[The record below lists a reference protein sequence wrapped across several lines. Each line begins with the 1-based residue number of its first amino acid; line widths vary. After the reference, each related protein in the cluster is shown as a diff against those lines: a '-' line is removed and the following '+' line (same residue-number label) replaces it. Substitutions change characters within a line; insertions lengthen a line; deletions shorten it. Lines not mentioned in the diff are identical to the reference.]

1 MAQAKMNKRVVGIRA
16 SSWANFNGV
25 FWSIIGL
32 GVAILHSLRET
43 VSFTQD
49 TQSLLSGLVFGT
61 AVGIVSIIVVPF
73 VYYAIGYV
81 LGLLQAF
88 VFNVVAESS
97 KGVVLH
103 VEDEK

>member
-1 MAQAKMNKRVVGIRA
+1 MAQVKMNKRVVGIRA
-16 SSWANFNGV
+16 NSWANFSGV

-49 TQSLLSGLVFGT
+49 TESLLSGLVFGT

-81 LGLLQAF
+81 VGLLQAF

-97 KGVVLH
+97 KGIVLH
-103 VEDEK
+103 IEDEK